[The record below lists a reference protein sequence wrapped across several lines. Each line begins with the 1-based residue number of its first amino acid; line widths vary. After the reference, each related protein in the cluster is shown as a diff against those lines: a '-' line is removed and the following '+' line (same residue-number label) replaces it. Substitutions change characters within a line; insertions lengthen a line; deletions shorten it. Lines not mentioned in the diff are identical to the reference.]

1 MCGDYHAQEYHKQLY
16 KVLADSGEHTQGP
29 CRSTVTTLS
38 GTFEERD
45 TWCKRKLSWDWIAML
60 VAMA

>member
-1 MCGDYHAQEYHKQLY
+1 MKLY
-16 KVLADSGEHTQGP
+16 RVLNDNGEHTQGP
-29 CRSTVTTLS
+29 CRSTVTPLC

-45 TWCKRKLSWDWIAML
+45 TWGKRKLLWDWIAML